1 MKAIGFDQLL
11 YILPIQPQQ
20 INLNRPL

>member
-1 MKAIGFDQLL
+1 MKAIGFDQPL